1 MCPHGGDD
9 QIAWKASFAHDSLRV
24 LVLTQAH
31 ELGVPQVI
39 VGGPFEE
46 LELADEH
53 RLQPLTFRHLRFR
66 QPLGTPVLRQERQG
80 HLMHQTR
87 QGLHRTGFGEVVN
100 PAREEG
106 AHMHPIAWTLTALDA
121 ATE

>member
-9 QIAWKASFAHDSLRV
+9 QIAWKASFAHDILRV
-24 LVLTQAH
+24 LALTQAH

-53 RLQPLTFRHLRFR
+53 RLQPRAFRHLRFR
-66 QPLGTPVLRQERQG
+66 QPLAPT
-80 HLMHQTR
+80 
-87 QGLHRTGFGEVVN
+87 
-100 PAREEG
+100 
-106 AHMHPIAWTLTALDA
+106 TALRFRQVRKRALTDLESGEFLKTA
-121 ATE
+121 ARALPV